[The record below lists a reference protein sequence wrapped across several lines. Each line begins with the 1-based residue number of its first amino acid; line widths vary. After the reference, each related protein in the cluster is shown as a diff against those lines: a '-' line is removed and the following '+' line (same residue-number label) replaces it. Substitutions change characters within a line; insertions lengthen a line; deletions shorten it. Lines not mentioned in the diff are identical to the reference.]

1 MNYIV
6 GRQLASLPE
15 GVLRL
20 CGLEERRPSDVRKLL
35 RDDRERES
43 LEEDGG
49 DRVRGESF
57 HSGLPTQK
65 DK

>member
-6 GRQLASLPE
+6 GRQLAALPE

-35 RDDRERES
+35 RDDRES
-43 LEEDGG
+43 LEEDGEN
-49 DRVRGESF
+49 RVRGESF